1 MPVGRFEMRKLM
13 TSLALLGALLMFA
26 QGCVYRFA
34 NQERFS
40 SDRPRTV
47 YIAPIADH
55 TSYSGQASHLMAAL
69 KHLFAR
75 EKSFIIT
82 DIESAR
88 WGVEVYIT
96 GSSRAITRVEKC
108 DQGNEVLASG
118 SIPCGKITAENKL
131 PDVSPEAEVATMSFR
146 ARAIDMSSGRVL
158 FDMNLPKLSSGAYEL
173 VGDGTVKASLSKKQ
187 ELHVL
192 RYFENSNRATQGLA
206 QSAARRIF
214 DRLNAIPPPAPEL

>member
-1 MPVGRFEMRKLM
+1 M
-13 TSLALLGALLMFA
+13 TKSLICFVLFGSIMAFA

-40 SDRPRTV
+40 SDRPRTI

-55 TSYSGQASHLMAAL
+55 TAHSGQASHLMTAL

-75 EKSFIIT
+75 ERSFIIT
-82 DIESAR
+82 DISSAR

-118 SIPCGKITAENKL
+118 SIPCSQIKAENKL
-131 PDVSPEAEVATMSFR
+131 PDVSPEEEVATMSFR
-146 ARAIDMSSGRVL
+146 ARAVDLSNGRVL
-158 FDMNLPKLSSGAYEL
+158 FDMNLPNLSSGAYDL
-173 VGDGTVKASLSKKQ
+173 VGDGTVKASLSQKR
-187 ELHVL
+187 ELHLL
-192 RYFENSNRATQGLA
+192 RYFENSSRATQGLA
-206 QSAARRIF
+206 QTAAQRIF
-214 DRLNAIPPPAPEL
+214 DRLNAIPPP